1 MHKIYTLTHNGSFIS
16 NCYLVES
23 NGSWAVVDPSVEYDR
38 AVAEYPQIEGHI
50 SAILITHAHFDHIY
64 AIKSWAKA
72 GATVMVGERDA
83 SALSDPYRNCYLG
96 FLGVEDGYFD
106 EYQSINDGDK
116 IALGDD
122 AFEVI
127 STPGHTP
134 GGVCYK
140 IGNDVFVGDTLFAG
154 GGYGRCDLPG
164 GDGEELDN
172 SLFKLFSKMLIG
184 RFYPGHGPVGTFE
197 DSIKYFN

>member
-1 MHKIYTLTHNGSFIS
+1 MHKIYTLSIDGSFVS

-23 NGSWAVVDPSVEYDR
+23 CDKWAVIDPSVDYER
-38 AVAEYPQIEGHI
+38 ALAKYPKLAENI
-50 SAILITHAHFDHIY
+50 SFVLVTHAHFDHIY
-64 AIKSWAKA
+64 AIKSWAKD
-72 GATVMVGERDA
+72 GVPIYVGSEDA
-83 SALSDPYRNCYLG
+83 AALSDAYRNCYLG
-96 FLGVEDGYFD
+96 FLGIEDGYYGD
-106 EYQSINDGDK
+106 YKCVSDGD
-116 IALGDD
+116 IIPFGDE

-164 GDGEELDN
+164 GDGEELDR

-184 RFYPGHGPVGTFE
+184 RFYPGHGPSGTFE
-197 DSIKYFN
+197 DSIKYFI